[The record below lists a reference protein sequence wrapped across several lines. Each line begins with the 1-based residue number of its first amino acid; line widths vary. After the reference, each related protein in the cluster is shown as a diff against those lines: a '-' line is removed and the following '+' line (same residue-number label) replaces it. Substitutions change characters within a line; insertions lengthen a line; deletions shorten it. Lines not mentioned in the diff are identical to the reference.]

1 MNASNAPPPPGSD
14 PHPEPPGATPA
25 APAAPAA
32 ADAGAGDA
40 ALPHAGDAAA
50 AHLAAMRALAP
61 LPWMV
66 RVLLLAFACASLVTG
81 VIGIFVPGLPTT
93 VFVLMAAWA
102 AARSSPR
109 LYGWLVR
116 HRLFGPMIINWH
128 NGGTV
133 SRKAKWSASVTMLAC
148 AVIVA
153 FTAQRWWLAAFA
165 IGSMAAVSLWL
176 WRRPEP
182 G

>member
-1 MNASNAPPPPGSD
+1 MSQPSPSDSPAEPQTSGPAVSRVEKASPPGESS
-14 PHPEPPGATPA
+14 HA
-25 APAAPAA
+25 ARV
-32 ADAGAGDA
+32 DE
-40 ALPHAGDAAA
+40 
-50 AHLAAMRALAP
+50 HLAALRALKP
-61 LPWMV
+61 LPWPV
-66 RVLLLAFACASLVTG
+66 RALLVVFAGLSLATG
-81 VIGIFVPGLPTT
+81 IVGIFVPGLPTT

-133 SRKAKWSASVTMLAC
+133 SRKAKWSASITMAVC

-153 FTAQRWWLAAFA
+153 YTAHRPWLAIVA
-165 IGSMAAVSLWL
+165 IGSMAAVSIWL
-176 WRRPEP
+176 WMRPEP
-182 G
+182 QAPGTEHAGR